1 MIADLEVVNE
11 LCQDDLLQFY
21 LEQYQLLGEC
31 DQPEAHEDQDLQDVD
46 QDPHRADGFAEREE

>member
-46 QDPHRADGFAEREE
+46 QDPHRADGFAE